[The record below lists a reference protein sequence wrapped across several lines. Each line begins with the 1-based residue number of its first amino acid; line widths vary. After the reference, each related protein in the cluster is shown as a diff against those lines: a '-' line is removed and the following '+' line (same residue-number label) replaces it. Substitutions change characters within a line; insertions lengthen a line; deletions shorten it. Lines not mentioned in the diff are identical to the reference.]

1 MSNSAPLKLAQVRDL
16 GQVIGAT
23 FTLLR
28 QHWRTLL
35 RALAFTA
42 LPVALVAGVMM
53 GYFAGGLQ
61 RSMLGADPDAVLG
74 IMAGLVGPLGLGYL
88 ALIAAYMIAIAV
100 SYEFLRAYHLGELH
114 LMQPGDLWKRARGQV
129 FNYLGLAFLVGLVS
143 VLGFLLCVIPGIWL
157 GIGLCLSFSVLA
169 FERVGGTN
177 AMRRSWE
184 LVKEHWWETFG
195 IVIIMGLIQWVVTS
209 AIVLPFTVLSFI
221 WGFSSGMGDMS
232 QGLPEW
238 YGWVMGVS
246 SAVQYGVTILLYPL
260 SVTAIS
266 MQYFSLVERKESRSL
281 EQRLEG
287 FDAV

>member
-1 MSNSAPLKLAQVRDL
+1 
-16 GQVIGAT
+16 
-23 FTLLR
+23 
-28 QHWRTLL
+28 
-35 RALAFTA
+35 
-42 LPVALVAGVMM
+42 
-53 GYFAGGLQ
+53 
-61 RSMLGADPDAVLG
+61 
-74 IMAGLVGPLGLGYL
+74 
-88 ALIAAYMIAIAV
+88 MIAIAV
-100 SYEFLRAYHLGELH
+100 SYEFLRAYHLGEVP

-157 GIGLCLSFSVLA
+157 GIGLSLSFTVLA
-169 FERVGGTN
+169 IERMGSTA

-184 LVKEHWWETFG
+184 LVKEHWWETFL
-195 IVIIMGLIQWVVTS
+195 IVLVMGLIQGVITSVV
-209 AIVLPFTVLSFI
+209 VLPFAAVGFI
-221 WGFSSGMGDMS
+221 WGLSSGMGDLA